1 MAKEEYT
8 EAELAKARD
17 VILAYEAAQAE
28 KARKEAEEAAAP
40 KKFKAGRWICM
51 KECYHGGRIWRPG
64 DTAEWKKA
72 SEAPIT
78 GGYVHHFQP
87 EA

>member
-8 EAELAKARD
+8 EAELAKARE

-28 KARKEAEEAAAP
+28 KAKKEAEEAAAP
-40 KKFKAGRWICM
+40 KKFKPGKWICTR
-51 KECYHGGRIWRPG
+51 ECWHGGRIWRPG
-64 DTAEWKKA
+64 DIAEWKK
-72 SEAPIT
+72 SQEAPVV
-78 GGYVHHFQP
+78 GGFVKHFQP